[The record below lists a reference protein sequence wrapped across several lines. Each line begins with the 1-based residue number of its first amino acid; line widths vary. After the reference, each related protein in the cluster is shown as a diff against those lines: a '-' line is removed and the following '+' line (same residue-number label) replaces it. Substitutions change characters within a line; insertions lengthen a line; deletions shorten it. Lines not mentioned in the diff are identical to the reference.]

1 LPSYARP
8 TPQSINDL
16 YFRTETQTT
25 VGIGGDI
32 CLFFVKVNML
42 PLQQLW
48 DDPEKRTLIVDS
60 INSMSEAVLDYKNL
74 GLIKRILNG

>member
-1 LPSYARP
+1 
-8 TPQSINDL
+8 
-16 YFRTETQTT
+16 
-25 VGIGGDI
+25 
-32 CLFFVKVNML
+32 
-42 PLQQLW
+42 LQQLW

>member
-1 LPSYARP
+1 LPGYTRP
-8 TPQSINDL
+8 RPQSIHDL

-32 CLFFVKVNML
+32 CLFFVKVEMH
-42 PLQQLW
+42 PLQQVC

-74 GLIKRILNG
+74 RIIKEVINK